1 MKDERTYHTDND
13 KNMLKDKKQY
23 KGDYVS
29 ADHTDQSE
37 IETTINKLDS
47 EYKDLD
53 ATLNT

>member
-13 KNMLKDKKQY
+13 KNMLKDKTQY

-37 IETTINKLDS
+37 IETTINKLDA
-47 EYKDLD
+47 EYRDLD